1 MRLIFSILQI
11 SFNYVLE
18 SKADFLKFL
27 FILIESHI
35 VFISNAYSASAA
47 PTTDFASFLP
57 LIVIFVLFFFM
68 IIRPQMKQ
76 AKEQRNMIAALQK
89 GDEVVTSGGIVG
101 KVTKVTEAFVVLEIA
116 PETEI
121 NVQKHAIASALPKGT
136 IKSI

>member
-1 MRLIFSILQI
+1 
-11 SFNYVLE
+11 
-18 SKADFLKFL
+18 
-27 FILIESHI
+27 
-35 VFISNAYSASAA
+35 VFISNAYAA
-47 PTTDFASFLP
+47 TATSTDFTSFLP

-89 GDEVVTSGGIVG
+89 GDEIVTSGGIVG
-101 KVTKVTEAFVVLEIA
+101 KVTKVTEAFVVIEIA

-121 NVQKHAIASALPKGT
+121 TVQKHAIQSALPKGT

>member
-1 MRLIFSILQI
+1 M
-11 SFNYVLE
+11 
-18 SKADFLKFL
+18 
-27 FILIESHI
+27 
-35 VFISNAYSASAA
+35 FISNAYAAGTSAA
-47 PTTDFASFLP
+47 TDIMSFLP

-101 KVTKVTEAFVVLEIA
+101 KVTKVTEAFVTVEIA
-116 PETEI
+116 ANTEI
-121 NVQKHAIASALPKGT
+121 TVQKQAIQTALPKGT

>member
-1 MRLIFSILQI
+1 M
-11 SFNYVLE
+11 
-18 SKADFLKFL
+18 
-27 FILIESHI
+27 
-35 VFISNAYSASAA
+35 FISNAYAA
-47 PTTDFASFLP
+47 TAATTDFASFLP

-101 KVTKVTEAFVVLEIA
+101 RVSKVTEAFVVLEIA

-121 NVQKHAIASALPKGT
+121 TVQKHAIQSALPKGT